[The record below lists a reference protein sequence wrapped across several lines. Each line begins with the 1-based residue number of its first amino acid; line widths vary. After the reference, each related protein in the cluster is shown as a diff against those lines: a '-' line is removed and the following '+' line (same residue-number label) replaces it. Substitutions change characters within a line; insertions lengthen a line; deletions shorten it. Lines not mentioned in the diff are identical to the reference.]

1 MCTVFDLI
9 EMVRAGKYV
18 CYCYV
23 DNIAMV
29 LVFGNRVLQHVR
41 WTGKLG
47 TKIMVSSCTILNK

>member
-47 TKIMVSSCTILNK
+47 TKIMVS